1 MSGDLFGSNEARVD
15 TERLCEFEPLP
26 MSCQTC
32 FRVSEIQG
40 AALFETGI
48 RTYALVHCAP
58 SFQRFHNE
66 GNLARGAALLAAPTP
81 VAGGLLRTD
90 FALLAKRDRDT
101 SLGQGKGCTD
111 TDNAAAYDDNLGG
124 NDAWNVDLQAGTGSV
139 QFTWGPCCTDGFAMG
154 YLEGDF
160 CIDFTP
166 TYSNGLM
173 NLLVW
178 EDSQTTK
185 SFDDFAPFSICSGQ

>member
-1 MSGDLFGSNEARVD
+1 MKPIEGTQGIVTFYGYSAPGNNASAKTGYEVANNAVLFAYRDPQGNISLVFILDKIQDGSGGKYNIAYEGA
-15 TERLCEFEPLP
+15 
-26 MSCQTC
+26 
-32 FRVSEIQG
+32 QG
-40 AALFETGI
+40 MEM
-48 RTYALVHCAP
+48 LV
-58 SFQRFHNE
+58 
-66 GNLARGAALLAAPTP
+66 
-81 VAGGLLRTD
+81 
-90 FALLAKRDRDT
+90 
-101 SLGQGKGCTD
+101 
-111 TDNAAAYDDNLGG
+111 YDDNLGG